1 MNRYIDESED
11 EKKDQFETSPLMD
24 ELARQ
29 KALTTNI
36 PDMSSQSIDN
46 EVSAADEIANE
57 SQSLMDSMPVEASP
71 INDRKQQYEDMLAQ
85 FSTLKP
91 KEQQNVQD
99 DLKALQEQA
108 LKKSNTLNYFKIAD
122 KLGQAYGNRYGGKT
136 VSLSDVY
143 EDLDKQA
150 QQPVSDYKN
159 LQKNELDKLGLQLQQ
174 EQIDPNS
181 PLAKTQRDIN
191 TQLAKEA
198 GINLQD
204 YGDMSAKSQ
213 EQQMRS
219 LAYILGNRRQAEQSE
234 MNRQQRMQELMMK
247 FKEQDEARKDKKE
260 TQQSAKLDKNLETLS
275 KRLET
280 EQVVPKNNALENIN
294 SYLDKKFNVNLNS
307 NEKDLKKVDI
317 EGIGFLGAMRPDF
330 LTNKDDVEF
339 RQQVSSLANALL
351 KSRSGAAVTDQEY
364 GRFLKEVGSGNF
376 STESNL
382 LSGLKKMQRDIE
394 DQNKNI
400 GKIYGKDVLDE
411 YQSRTGIQLKTEP
424 TPSPESG
431 SGLTPE
437 QRKKRIQELK
447 AKQGK

>member
-1 MNRYIDESED
+1 MLPELED
-11 EKKDQFETSPLMD
+11 EQKDQFETSPLMD

-29 KALTTNI
+29 QAPTTNI
-36 PDMSSQSIDN
+36 PDMSDIALER

-57 SQSLMDSMPVEASP
+57 AQDLET
-71 INDRKQQYEDMLAQ
+71 KQPDQKMQYEQMLSQ
-85 FSTLKP
+85 FAKLKP
-91 KEQQNVQD
+91 QEQSAVQD
-99 DLKALQEQA
+99 DLKALQNEA
-108 LKKSNTLNYFKIAD
+108 NKKNKNLNWFRIGD
-122 KLGQAYGNRYGGKT
+122 KVAQAYGQRYGGK
-136 VSLSDVY
+136 VAGMQDIYDSL
-143 EDLDKQA
+143 EKQA
-150 QQPVSDYKN
+150 QQPVLDYKN

-174 EQIDPNS
+174 EQIDPSS

-198 GINLQD
+198 GIDLQD

-260 TQQSAKLDKNLETLS
+260 TQDAAKLDKKVETIS
-275 KRLET
+275 KRIET

-294 SYLDKKFNVNLNS
+294 SYLDRKFNVNLNS
-307 NEKDLKKVDI
+307 DEKDLKKVDI

-330 LTNKDDVEF
+330 LTNKEDVEF

-364 GRFLKEVGSGNF
+364 SRFLKEVGSGNF
-376 STESNL
+376 STEANM

-411 YQSRTGIQLKTEP
+411 YQSRTGIQLKTEA
-424 TPSPESG
+424 TPGPESG

>member
-1 MNRYIDESED
+1 MRKFDLPELED
-11 EKKDQFETSPLMD
+11 EEKNQFETSLLMD

-29 KALTTNI
+29 QAPTTDI
-36 PDMSSQSIDN
+36 PDMSQDIVER
-46 EVSAADEIANE
+46 EVSAADEISSE
-57 SQSLMDSMPVEASP
+57 SQDLQDKQP
-71 INDRKQQYEDMLAQ
+71 DQKQQYEQMLSQ
-85 FSTLKP
+85 FSKLKP
-91 KEQQNVQD
+91 KEQSAVQD
-99 DLKALQEQA
+99 DLKALQEESR
-108 LKKSNTLNYFKIAD
+108 KKSSNLNWFRLGDKIA
-122 KLGQAYGNRYGGKT
+122 QAYGQRHGGK
-136 VSLSDVY
+136 VAGFQDIYDSL
-143 EDLDKQA
+143 EKQA
-150 QQPVSDYKN
+150 QQPVLDYKN

-234 MNRQQRMQELMMK
+234 LNRLQRNQDILMRMNEAR
-247 FKEQDEARKDKKE
+247 EARKDKKE
-260 TQQSAKLDKNLETLS
+260 AQDVAKLDKKVETIS
-275 KRLET
+275 KRIET
-280 EQVVPKNNALENIN
+280 DQVIPKNNALENIN
-294 SYLDKKFNVNLNS
+294 SYLDRKFNVNLNS

-330 LTNKDDVEF
+330 LTNKEDVEF

>member
-1 MNRYIDESED
+1 MAAK
-11 EKKDQFETSPLMD
+11 EKE
-24 ELARQ
+24 
-29 KALTTNI
+29 
-36 PDMSSQSIDN
+36 
-46 EVSAADEIANE
+46 
-57 SQSLMDSMPVEASP
+57 
-71 INDRKQQYEDMLAQ
+71 
-85 FSTLKP
+85 
-91 KEQQNVQD
+91 
-99 DLKALQEQA
+99 
-108 LKKSNTLNYFKIAD
+108 
-122 KLGQAYGNRYGGKT
+122 
-136 VSLSDVY
+136 
-143 EDLDKQA
+143 A
-150 QQPVSDYKN
+150 QQPVLDYKQ

-181 PLAKTQRDIN
+181 PAAKAQRD
-191 TQLAKEA
+191 L
-198 GINLQD
+198 NLQIAKD
-204 YGDMSAKSQ
+204 AGLNLNEYGPMSARAQDKMMQ
-213 EQQMRS
+213 S
-219 LAYILGNRRQAEQSE
+219 LSYYAGNKDRARQSE
-234 MNRQQRMQELMMK
+234 ENRLQRNQDILMRMNEAR
-247 FKEQDEARKDKKE
+247 EARKDKKE
-260 TQQSAKLDKNLETLS
+260 AQDVAKLDKKVETIS
-275 KRLET
+275 KRIET
-280 EQVVPKNNALENIN
+280 DQVIPKNNALENIN
-294 SYLDKKFNVNLNS
+294 SYLDRKFNVNLNS

-330 LTNKDDVEF
+330 LTNKEDVEF

-424 TPSPESG
+424 TPSPESE